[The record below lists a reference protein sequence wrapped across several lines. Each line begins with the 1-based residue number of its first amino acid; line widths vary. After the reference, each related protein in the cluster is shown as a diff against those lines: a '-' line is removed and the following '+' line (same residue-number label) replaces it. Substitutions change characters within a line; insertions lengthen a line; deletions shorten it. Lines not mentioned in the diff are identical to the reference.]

1 MAVRDRDKGLKALLN
16 RVLAS
21 KNGGITVGVHAAEG
35 GAAEPGGATVADVAT
50 WNHFGTS
57 RIPPRPFLTN
67 WFDANI
73 QEVSTRL
80 KAAGAAIVKGDD
92 PYKALQR
99 VALWAEG
106 GVKRYIAE
114 GVPPDNADSTVAKK
128 GSSKPL
134 IDTGQLRSSIRG
146 KVA

>member
-1 MAVRDRDKGLKALLN
+1 MPVKDRDKGLKALLA

-21 KNGGITVGVHAAEG
+21 KKAITVGVHAAEG

-57 RIPPRPFLTN
+57 RIPARPFLTN
-67 WFDANI
+67 WFDANVKEI
-73 QEVSTRL
+73 AVKL
-80 KAAGAAIVKGDD
+80 KTAGTKIVKGTD
-92 PYKALQR
+92 PYDALQA

-106 GVKRYIAE
+106 GVKRYIAQ
-114 GVPPDNADSTVAKK
+114 GVPPPNAPSTVAQK

-146 KVA
+146 RVA